1 MQESKS
7 LLKAGRL
14 KEKLGKQ
21 DFHYDTE
28 EVFEPV
34 TVKQAEATKNQKQ
47 LSGKQLQA
55 LRDSS
60 ETTVQAIENQAQA
73 IRESSNII
81 KVYKTLSK
89 GEYKNMMKLLTVK
102 FGLSQILLI
111 ETKLISVMLRQFLI
125 CLMTKTK
132 VKSVSEPVEGTP
144 ILFTINPHNPQ
155 QVLIKGSTMTFQNGN
170 TYNINEPDLQY
181 FITNTQF
188 D

>member
-28 EVFEPV
+28 EVFETV

-73 IRESSNII
+73 IRESSNILN
-81 KVYKTLSK
+81 KTLQNS
-89 GEYKNMMKLLTVK
+89 
-102 FGLSQILLI
+102 
-111 ETKLISVMLRQFLI
+111 
-125 CLMTKTK
+125 
-132 VKSVSEPVEGTP
+132 
-144 ILFTINPHNPQ
+144 
-155 QVLIKGSTMTFQNGN
+155 IKGGIQE
-170 TYNINEPDLQY
+170 YDE
-181 FITNTQF
+181 ITNRKIRLVT
-188 D
+188 DLVN

>member
-1 MQESKS
+1 
-7 LLKAGRL
+7 
-14 KEKLGKQ
+14 
-21 DFHYDTE
+21 
-28 EVFEPV
+28 
-34 TVKQAEATKNQKQ
+34 
-47 LSGKQLQA
+47 
-55 LRDSS
+55 
-60 ETTVQAIENQAQA
+60 
-73 IRESSNII
+73 
-81 KVYKTLSK
+81 
-89 GEYKNMMKLLTVK
+89 MMKLLTVK